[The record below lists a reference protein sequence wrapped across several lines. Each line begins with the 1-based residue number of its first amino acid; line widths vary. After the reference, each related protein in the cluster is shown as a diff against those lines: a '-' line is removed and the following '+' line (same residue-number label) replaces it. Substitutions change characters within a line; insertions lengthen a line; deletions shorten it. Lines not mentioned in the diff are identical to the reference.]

1 MYKFISK
8 QKTSAMPVFST
19 FSVLFF
25 IRSIRNFSDEQSIY
39 ARITVDGKRSEIS
52 LKRTIL
58 VNLWDPSK
66 GRARGNSQN
75 VRSLN
80 SYLDK
85 IYSKLLD
92 CHSKLLEKD
101 RVISPQ
107 AIKSLF
113 LGLDQE
119 HKSLKDIM
127 DYHNTHMTSVLQPG
141 TLKNYYTTERYLY
154 KFLKKSF
161 KTDDI
166 YLKHLSYGFITDF
179 EHFLRTYKPKKERRT
194 CGNNGTMKHLERL
207 RKMINLAVKLEWI
220 PKNPFVNYQL
230 KFQKNERHYLNEHE
244 LNLLE
249 QTIFSSQSLERVKN
263 IFIFSCYT
271 GLSYID
277 IKELTGE
284 QVVKNINGGYWI
296 YTRRIKT
303 NETVKIPLLKQAQGI
318 LNEYQDKNGA
328 KNKPVFPTISNQK
341 MNAFLKEIASSI
353 GIRKNI
359 SFHSAR
365 HTFATTVTLA
375 NGVPIET
382 VSKLLG
388 HTKLATT
395 QIYARVLEQKLST
408 DMQNLADAFER
419 KEKSGIKYTKRII

>member
-1 MYKFISK
+1 MLDY
-8 QKTSAMPVFST
+8 ST

-25 IRSIRNFSDEQSIY
+25 IRKNRNFSEQQPIY
-39 ARITVDGKRSEIS
+39 ARITVDGKRAEIS

-58 VNLWDPSK
+58 VSLWDASK
-66 GRARGNSQN
+66 GRARGTSQN
-75 VRSLN
+75 TRALN
-80 SYLDK
+80 SYLDTV
-85 IYSKLLD
+85 YTKLMD
-92 CHSKLLEKD
+92 CHSKLWEKD
-101 RVISPQ
+101 KVISPK

-119 HKSLKDIM
+119 HKTLKDII
-127 DYHNTHMTSVLQPG
+127 DYHNSNFSSVLQPG

-154 KFLKKSF
+154 KFLKKNF

-194 CGNNGTMKHLERL
+194 CRNNGTMKHLERL

-244 LNLLE
+244 LDILE

-277 IKELTGE
+277 IKELTWE
-284 QVVKNINGGYWI
+284 QVVKNINGSDWI

-303 NETVKIPLLKQAQGI
+303 NETVKIPLLKQAQEI
-318 LNEYQDKNGA
+318 LSKYRNNNGA
-328 KNKPVFPTISNQK
+328 RNEFIFPTISNQK
-341 MNAFLKEIASSI
+341 MNAYLKEIASSI

-395 QIYARVLEQKLST
+395 QIYARVLEQKLSI

-419 KEKSGIKYTKRII
+419 KEKSGIKYSKRII